1 MKTLKFA
8 SEINWPLDEDV
19 EESDDEEDDFNKDEL
34 ELGDLEC
41 LDELLEELEPVICEM
56 LGEDLLALLL
66 LLDEECLELLPLDE
80 CLLELEL
87 PELDLW
93 W

>member
-80 CLLELEL
+80 CLLEL

>member
-1 MKTLKFA
+1 M
-8 SEINWPLDEDV
+8 

-41 LDELLEELEPVICEM
+41 FDELLEELEPVICEM

-66 LLDEECLELLPLDE
+66 LLDDECLLLLPLDE

-87 PELDLW
+87 PELDL
-93 W
+93 

>member
-66 LLDEECLELLPLDE
+66 ELDECLELLPLDE
-80 CLLELEL
+80 CLLEL